1 MSLRHLYSWLDAPD
15 GAWERCLNR
24 ALYHGAHPGWPRT
37 APDKALGLVFM
48 APSLRTRASMEGA
61 AARLGA
67 HAAVLTPGQGTW
79 GLEHRP
85 GVRMD
90 GPAAEHVREAAAV
103 LSQYYDAL
111 GVRTFATLTDHAA
124 DRADAV
130 FEAFLDNASVP
141 VVSLESARWHP
152 CQALADA
159 AALRVRFGRQ
169 IAGKRFVLQWAPHPK
184 PLPRAVPNSALLM
197 AARLGFDVTVARPDG
212 FALDADVMAAARQ
225 TAAQAGGSVA
235 ETDQVDDASA
245 GAHVVYAKAW
255 AGTAVYDAPDDEAAA
270 RARHASWTVT
280 ARRMATTDGAAFM
293 HCLPVRRGVVVE
305 DAVLDSLPRPG
316 GGPNAL
322 HLRQAA
328 FRLHAQMAILEWI
341 WQLDAP

>member
-1 MSLRHLYSWLDAPD
+1 LPDAPALRHLTSWLDAPD
-15 GAWERCLNR
+15 GVWDRCLSR
-24 ALYHGAHPGWPRT
+24 ALHHGAHPGWPRT

-79 GLEHRP
+79 GLEHRAN
-85 GVRMD
+85 VKMD
-90 GPAAEHVREAAAV
+90 GVAAEHVREAAGV

-111 GVRTFATLTDHAA
+111 GVRTFATLTDRLS

-130 FEAFLDNASVP
+130 FDAFVQSATVP

-159 AALRVRFGRQ
+159 AALRVHYGKELKGR
-169 IAGKRFVLQWAPHPK
+169 KFVLQWAPHPK
-184 PLPRAVPNSALLM
+184 ALPRAVPNSALLM

-212 FALDADVMAAARQ
+212 FALEPDVMAAARE
-225 TAAQAGGSVA
+225 TAARSGGSVS
-235 ETDQVDDASA
+235 ETDQVDAA
-245 GAHVVYAKAW
+245 AEGAHVVYAKAW
-255 AGTAVYDAPDDEAAA
+255 SGAAVYDDPDAEAAA
-270 RARHASWTVT
+270 RAKHAKWTVT
-280 ARRMATTDGAAFM
+280 ERRMDRTDEAAFM

-305 DAVLDSLPRPG
+305 DAVLD
-316 GGPNAL
+316 GPNAL

-328 FRLHAQMAILEWI
+328 FRLHAQMAILEWV
-341 WQLDAP
+341 WNLNKG